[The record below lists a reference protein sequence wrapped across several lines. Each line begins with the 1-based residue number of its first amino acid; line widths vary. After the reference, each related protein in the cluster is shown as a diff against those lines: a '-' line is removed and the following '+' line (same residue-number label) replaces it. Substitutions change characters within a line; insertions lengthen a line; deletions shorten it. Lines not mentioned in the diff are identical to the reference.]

1 MSTQLTKLP
10 AKALA
15 TEHKKVIRG
24 YAPITNFL
32 KILANESAMGSDE
45 LSNAESLARK
55 MWQKANTDDKDS
67 LHWAILLLDRVE
79 GKASQTIKVDNPN
92 AIVEQLYTRLA
103 IGGMSNEHI
112 RNTLI
117 GMGVDESLLPPEETP
132 VKVIEVEAISA
143 NAS

>member
-55 MWQKANTDDKDS
+55 MWQKANSDDKDS

-92 AIVEQLYTRLA
+92 AIVEQLYVKLA
-103 IGGMSNEHI
+103 VNGMSNTQI
-112 RNTLI
+112 RNTLV
-117 GMGVDESLLPPEETP
+117 GMGVDEALLPPPEESP
-132 VKVIEVEAISA
+132 DIIEVEGKVV
-143 NAS
+143 